1 MIRKDLDLELVKKF
15 IVEQSPETKVYVGCD
30 SERFR
35 IDNTWYAD
43 YMVVVVVHIDGCHGC
58 KIFGKIEREQD
69 FDQRKDRPRM
79 RMMREA
85 VKSAEMYLAIADAL
99 LYEDKQGNVH
109 ERYCEIHLDIN
120 PAEQHGSSCA
130 LKEATGYIA
139 AMCNVVP
146 LIKPQA
152 FAASYAAD
160 RAKEIAQQQRLLEKQ
175 SA

>member
-1 MIRKDLDLELVKKF
+1 MIRKDLDLNYVREF
-15 IVEQSPETKVYVGCD
+15 IEKQSPETKIYVGCD

-35 IDNTWYAD
+35 IQNTWYAD
-43 YMVVVVVHIDGCHGC
+43 YMVVVVVHFDGCHGC
-58 KIFGKIEREQD
+58 KILGKIEREQD

-85 VKSAEMYLAIADAL
+85 VKAAEMYLAIADSL
-99 LYEDKQGNVH
+99 LYLDKDGIAR

-160 RAKEIAQQQRLLEKQ
+160 RAKEIAQQQRLLEKA